1 MFQLGAQTL
10 KKTKQLNNKR
20 KLFMDYVENK
30 KVYRCDSISSVDDFL
45 SAREVLKLE
54 MFGDD
59 NNDGFRNFDGVISD
73 IERLF
78 PDFNLGGLMES
89 FNVEQLEHDVESQ
102 YNFTD
107 KVIEL
112 LQKDCGAPEE
122 LFNYAIWAC
131 DTPEEVVESY
141 DVEPEDINCYVIEKG
156 ILLQDLGP
164 EGQLYGVAE
173 RPECIFEE
181 SIKVIKLR
189 ESVSDKKEIFEWLP
203 FLEKNYKPL
212 ENLTSDD
219 LEIAFNSDHKGE
231 IIKKSENPTVWK
243 SAKIRNEAYIVEKAM
258 DEFQSLTSGLNFKED
273 FDGSVELVKERAPS
287 KLYLNYLFLKTLG
300 SQAIIFSHKHIKVLS
315 DDIYLKFINKSAS
328 SEDRLVGK
336 AILFY
341 YLGFILG
348 KEHFSDLLGLYTLS
362 GAKSDKGVILDRN
375 SRTTLN
381 DVLDQI
387 DSLSFD
393 ENDEFIPVLNGEPS
407 PTKTSPFFLLKI
419 GAYSTIN
426 NKVGCL
432 SRKSV
437 SSAKK
442 QEKDED
448 VIAEDSIK
456 SGSHPKITLDDKIE
470 YQDLGSKLYKILSS
484 KTKKITDDP
493 IKARNQAKNGPFA
506 PELSAFIFY
515 AILNPEASV
524 LRSYNSALGID
535 NKDLHNLTHF
545 GFEDTELRQTFIKFM
560 KLNSL
565 SDYDEEMVSFKNK
578 LLNSLEGLA
587 GKRLD
592 RAPMP
597 KSRRPV
603 GDWLSYQLDTG
614 YVVTNNPIGSYS
626 KKGDVDSRGRYTKGE
641 LENIMENK
649 EELFDRIYE
658 ECVCAGGASGIS
670 GMTPQHMTAVV
681 DTKVGDVSRFTGGN
695 GGRKVKTDKEVL
707 FTNDTMKV
715 HKKRTKKGDAVTGT
729 GVVYANGK
737 LMEAMDKILESF
749 EQEDEP
755 QIPLTETKRA
765 PDGSIESNKE
775 GSVGDWSPL
784 DSQVFAYDLI
794 DAGKADLDERQILKE
809 LYDHPYFKDLFDAIE
824 EEETKLGG
832 STSNTVGWD
841 NVASDEIEHAA
852 KEVYDILQ
860 AHEE

>member
-1 MFQLGAQTL
+1 
-10 KKTKQLNNKR
+10 
-20 KLFMDYVENK
+20 MDYVENK

-45 SAREVLKLE
+45 SVREVLKLE

-59 NNDGFRNFDGVISD
+59 TNYGFRNFDGVISD

-78 PDFNLGGLMES
+78 PDFNLDELMES
-89 FNVEQLEHDVESQ
+89 FNVEQLEHDVEIQ

-107 KVIEL
+107 KLIEL
-112 LQKDCGAPEE
+112 LQKDSGTPEE

-141 DVEPEDINCYVIEKG
+141 GVEPEDINCYVIEKG

-173 RPECIFEE
+173 RPECVFEE
-181 SIKVIKLR
+181 SIKVSKLK

-203 FLEKNYKPL
+203 FLERNYKPL
-212 ENLTSDD
+212 ESLTSDD

-231 IIKKSENPTVWK
+231 VIKKSENPTVWK

-258 DEFQSLTSGLNFKED
+258 DEFEQLTSGLNFVDNRED
-273 FDGSVELVKERAPS
+273 SLNTLSNRVKG
-287 KLYLNYLFLKTLG
+287 LTYLNYLFLKVLG
-300 SQAIIFSHKHIKVLS
+300 NAAISVSHSHPNVLS
-315 DDIYLKFINKSAS
+315 DDVYNVFITKSANA
-328 SEDRLVGK
+328 EERLIGK
-336 AILFY
+336 GMLFC
-341 YLGFILG
+341 YLSFVLG
-348 KEHFSDLLGLYTLS
+348 KELFSSLLGLYTLA
-362 GAKSDKGVILDRN
+362 GAKSDKGEILSPKSLTKLN
-375 SRTTLN
+375 S
-381 DVLDQI
+381 VLDQ
-387 DSLSFD
+387 LREVSFD
-393 ENDEFIPVLNGEPS
+393 ENEEFIPEFNGHPEPNKS
-407 PTKTSPFFLLKI
+407 SPFALLYTQAYANIKNKI
-419 GAYSTIN
+419 GC
-426 NKVGCL
+426 V
-432 SRKSV
+432 SRKSKSDTIKV
-437 SSAKK
+437 
-442 QEKDED
+442 EKAEKALVNTD
-448 VIAEDSIK
+448 VNPIQGISEEELMDKRLEYENLGKSI
-456 SGSHPKITLDDKIE
+456 
-470 YQDLGSKLYKILSS
+470 YKVLFTN
-484 KTKKITDDP
+484 TKKVTRDY
-493 IKARNQAKNGPFA
+493 KMALNQYNIDGSFA

-515 AILNPEASV
+515 AILNPNASV
-524 LRSYNSALGID
+524 LDMASKAFDLDKFGIND
-535 NKDLHNLTHF
+535 INKLKNF
-545 GFEDTELRQTFIKFM
+545 GFTNYDLRISFIKFM

-565 SDYDEEMVSFKNK
+565 ALYDEEMSKFQGN
-578 LLNSLEGLA
+578 LLNSLEKLS
-587 GKRLD
+587 GKQLD
-592 RAPMP
+592 REPM
-597 KSRRPV
+597 KYIS
-603 GDWLSYQLDTG
+603 GSKTWNSYQLIG
-614 YVVTNNPIGSYS
+614 GKFVVTNNPIGKKS
-626 KKGDVDSRGRYTKGE
+626 KSSDTKYDKGE

-649 EELFDRIYE
+649 EELFNRIYE

-681 DTKVGDVSRFTGGN
+681 DAKAGDVSRFTGGN

-755 QIPLTETKRA
+755 QISLTETKRA
-765 PDGSIESNKE
+765 PDGSIESNKD

-852 KEVYDILQ
+852 KEVYGILQ
-860 AHEE
+860 AHKE